1 MSITEKFKK
10 LNEASASTAK
20 SIEKANSS
28 IEKLNQTVFDG
39 GKGFENII
47 SSMKELSSSLD
58 FASKGLGNL
67 IGMFP
72 GLGGA
77 GEFISGLGGN
87 LASLSDTV
95 ANLSAAYKEGISL
108 GDSYSKEM
116 RKLKGEMFSLTTV
129 FGGTYE
135 EAERFSRLLL
145 SSRDIGSREFGFINP
160 DELRNAA
167 SAFVNARISIE
178 KLNKQIPTTKG
189 NMDLLTAATLQA
201 GASGVETSKYYS
213 LLGNAILKQGLSTE
227 DALTQVASFAEISE
241 ETGLAVE
248 SVASSLNDAASN
260 FTQLGLSADFGRPL
274 LLGFSRVLDDMNMGV
289 ENAIPL
295 TKSLSDS
302 LAGLATNYS
311 NAFLISQRGG
321 LSFGQGGGALSA
333 GIDIQAAM
341 IEAQRSGDEER
352 QAEISSQLLGGL
364 SETLKSF
371 TGGQIITAEEASD
384 DSSLATAY
392 YAQTQILSKQLG
404 IDEKNAPMTL
414 QLLDDLE
421 KAISTG
427 DMDSQKKLEEQL
439 NEQIKNRDANMDL
452 LKKQNSI
459 SAAALA
465 QNALQTEYLSMMV
478 RQNTEKGLLNNEIT
492 RGLEQSMIGIQN
504 ASALALSGDK
514 DSAKKAMDE
523 LSSLVNNL
531 FKIDDARKA
540 EYELNKRALEESIY
554 GGEVN
559 DNSKGGSDR
568 MSESERALLLELK
581 NTSTVLRRVALGL
594 EQSNSGR
601 NGASAAGGGGY
612 PGGR

>member
-1 MSITEKFKK
+1 MSNIFEKIDK
-10 LNEASASTAK
+10 ASASTAK
-20 SIEKANSS
+20 SIEKANLA
-28 IEKLNQTVFDG
+28 IEKLNQSVFEG
-39 GKGFENII
+39 GKGYDNIVTSI
-47 SSMKELSSSLD
+47 REFSSAMD
-58 FASKGLGNL
+58 NASDGLGRFIGL
-67 IGMFP
+67 IP

-77 GEFISGLGGN
+77 GEFISGLG
-87 LASLSDTV
+87 SRMSDLTSTV
-95 ANLSAAYKEGISL
+95 ANVASAYKEVINL

-116 RKLKGEMFSLTTV
+116 RKLKSEMFSLTTA

-145 SSRDIGSREFGFINP
+145 SSRDAGAREFGFINP
-160 DELRNAA
+160 DELRQTAG
-167 SAFVNARISIE
+167 AFANARISLE
-178 KLNKQIPTTKG
+178 RLDKQIPTTKG

-213 LLGNAILKQGLSTE
+213 LLGNAVLKQGLSTE

-241 ETGLAVE
+241 ETGLTVD

-274 LLGFSRVLDDMNMGV
+274 LLGFSRVLNDMNMGV

-295 TKSLSDS
+295 TKNLSES

-341 IEAQRSGDEER
+341 IDAQMSGDEER
-352 QAEISSQLLGGL
+352 QAEISSQLLGGVA
-364 SETLKSF
+364 ETLKSF
-371 TGGQIITAEEASD
+371 AGGQIVTAQEASD
-384 DSSLATAY
+384 DSSLAAAY

-414 QLLDDLE
+414 QLLDDLQ

-427 DMDSQKKLEEQL
+427 DMDSKKKLEEQL
-439 NEQIKNRDANMDL
+439 NEQIKNRDGTMDL
-452 LKKQNSI
+452 MEKQNAI

-465 QNALQTEYLSMMV
+465 QNTLQTEFLSMMV
-478 RQNTEKGLLNNEIT
+478 RQRFEEKGVDTEFT
-492 RGLEQSMIGIQN
+492 RTLEQSMISIQN
-504 ASALALSGDK
+504 ASAMALSGDE
-514 DSAKKAMDE
+514 DSAKKVMANLEGLIEKIYSPEQIQVLKKDSISKAMDKLAE
-523 LSSLVNNL
+523 KIARSRAQDAGASNNQNNQEI
-531 FKIDDARKA
+531 K
-540 EYELNKRALEESIY
+540 
-554 GGEVN
+554 
-559 DNSKGGSDR
+559 
-568 MSESERALLLELK
+568 ALLSEMRRL
-581 NTSTVLRRVALGL
+581 TSALD
-594 EQSNSGR
+594 QQNSGR
-601 NGASAAGGGGY
+601 GVTQTTGGAGY